1 MKRFTLMMSAL
12 LVLSGSYAQRLSD
25 LCRQIPKAVCA
36 EAAMP
41 EAMAKKYERTR
52 VERNHKYITPTSG
65 THPVVSAAI
74 ETRKSRFMV
83 LENDQA
89 FSIRV
94 NPEEKY
100 TISTP
105 NYRLLN
111 TSHGR
116 EAVKGSEGKFNVK
129 KDRLSYA
136 ILQNG
141 NEIQIINR
149 DHKAVPMNDFEFT
162 TTSEAI
168 RMEGNKIV
176 LNVPAIAIAHGDYPL
191 EHKIL
196 CRHIASDATYTFDLQ
211 MSWPKELEMSG
222 ETRTLALSPF
232 SSTTSDHLG
241 LLCDLETKKIEVVE
255 LPLTIN
261 ADGKDG
267 RNGKKG
273 RYGANGTDK
282 KTYTDK
288 DGNTRTIAGTCA
300 KPGEDGEDG
309 EDGTDGGKFLFF
321 ISTEL
326 VEAYGLDGLVATIDA
341 GKGGK
346 GGKGGEGGIHGK
358 GSGCS
363 GKAPDGKNGKD
374 GKDGKRGDFLY
385 VLADVNSI
393 YQQIIK

>member
-1 MKRFTLMMSAL
+1 M
-12 LVLSGSYAQRLSD
+12 
-25 LCRQIPKAVCA
+25 
-36 EAAMP
+36 
-41 EAMAKKYERTR
+41 
-52 VERNHKYITPTSG
+52 
-65 THPVVSAAI
+65 
-74 ETRKSRFMV
+74 
-83 LENDQA
+83 
-89 FSIRV
+89 
-94 NPEEKY
+94 
-100 TISTP
+100 
-105 NYRLLN
+105 
-111 TSHGR
+111 
-116 EAVKGSEGKFNVK
+116 
-129 KDRLSYA
+129 
-136 ILQNG
+136 
-141 NEIQIINR
+141 
-149 DHKAVPMNDFEFT
+149 
-162 TTSEAI
+162 
-168 RMEGNKIV
+168 
-176 LNVPAIAIAHGDYPL
+176 PAIAIAHGDYPL

-273 RYGANGTDK
+273 HYGANGTDK

-374 GKDGKRGDFLY
+374 GMDGKRGDFLY